1 MSNDKTGKSL
11 EQENSERDVEIC
23 GRNYFRKL
31 SLFDDTVIAGAE
43 MIGTSYDV
51 FGKYCNVG
59 SCMNS
64 LFDERKVNSSEDNF
78 KKITILGKTLKVPY
92 YVDCYSVGDL
102 KYTNASGESIESYQS
117 SISSKSR
124 IKGNYLFFSASL
136 KVDFD
141 TDSLTAFENAFS
153 RIQYTYDLYILKSS
167 AEALKEFLKE
177 SVKTALDKADTE
189 EDMNDLFNTW
199 GSHFL
204 SGVVMGGCAQYSSST
219 NKYTSNLTNSF
230 DVVAAASFAGFIG
243 LSVRTD
249 NSFKE
254 DIKKFRSASNIKTHA
269 IGGDL
274 SRFDPFGSATSSEQ
288 PSAEEIAAAKKAFED
303 WKASVPNSPE
313 LVNFADSN
321 PLTGIW
327 ELCSD
332 RTQKAKLKKHF
343 ETVWAPAE
351 SAKRR
356 VHVDYIDKII
366 IGIGNYGSPPEGY
379 IGLENG
385 KGSETWLNY
394 QDKIN
399 ICLFMHKAKYDPAID
414 NKDCI
419 TELKFITV
427 KDKSPGGDWVKIPQN
442 IYNSSSN
449 YLYLCYLPAK
459 YSAEK
464 AIKDIQVLCNQYSS
478 SMILPYGYNDVLD
491 ERGERVNTDNAH
503 VHYLIYSAGWNWK
516 I

>member
-11 EQENSERDVEIC
+11 EQENSERDVEIRD
-23 GRNYFRKL
+23 RNYFRKL

-64 LFDERKVNSSEDNF
+64 LFDERKINASEDNF
-78 KKITILGKTLKVPY
+78 KKVTILGKTLKVPY
-92 YVDCYSVGDL
+92 YIDCYSVGDL

-117 SISSKSR
+117 SIASKSR

-136 KVDFD
+136 RVDFD

-243 LSVRTD
+243 FSARTD
-249 NSFKE
+249 NSFKQ

-274 SRFDPFGSATSSEQ
+274 SRFDPFGGATSADQ

-303 WKASVPNSPE
+303 WKASVPNAPE

-332 RTQKAKLKKHF
+332 RAQKAKLKKHF

-356 VHVDYIDKII
+356 VHVDYIDEII
-366 IGIGNYGSPPEGY
+366 IRYSDKNIPPEGY
-379 IGLENG
+379 IGLE
-385 KGSETWLNY
+385 TLNN
-394 QDKIN
+394 KIN
-399 ICLFMHKAKYDPAID
+399 TCLFMHKAKYDPNID

-427 KDKSPGGDWVKIPQN
+427 KDKNPEGDWVKIPQD
-442 IYNSSSN
+442 ICSSPDRC
-449 YLYLCYLPAK
+449 LYLCYLPAK

-464 AIKDIQVLCNQYSS
+464 AIKDIKLLCNNNSPS
-478 SMILPYGYNDVLD
+478 TILPYGYNNVLD
-491 ERGERVNTDNAH
+491 ERGVRSDTSEGVDY
-503 VHYLIYSAGWNWK
+503 HYLIYSAGWNWK
-516 I
+516 V

>member
-1 MSNDKTGKSL
+1 MSNDKTKKL
-11 EQENSERDVEIC
+11 LKQENSERDVEI
-23 GRNYFRKL
+23 RDQNYFRKL
-31 SLFDDTVIAGAE
+31 SLFDDTVVAGAE

-102 KYTNASGESIESYQS
+102 KYTNASGESIESYQR

-124 IKGNYLFFSASL
+124 IKGNYVFFSASL
-136 KVDFD
+136 RVDFD

-189 EDMNDLFNTW
+189 EDMDDLFNTW

-219 NKYTSNLTNSF
+219 NKYTSNLTNSL

-254 DIKKFRSASNIKTHA
+254 DIKKFRSASNIKTHT

-356 VHVDYIDKII
+356 IHSDYIDEII
-366 IGIGNYGSPPEGY
+366 IGINSTNTLPEGY
-379 IGLENG
+379 IGLKSTKNENLNN
-385 KGSETWLNY
+385 KG
-394 QDKIN
+394 N
-399 ICLFMHKAKYDPAID
+399 ICLFMHKAKYDPNID

-427 KDKSPGGDWVKIPQN
+427 KDKNPEGDWVKIPKN
-442 IYNSSSN
+442 IYTSPDQ

-464 AIKDIQVLCNQYSS
+464 AIKDIQLLCSSCGS

-491 ERGERVNTDNAH
+491 ERGERVNATEDAD